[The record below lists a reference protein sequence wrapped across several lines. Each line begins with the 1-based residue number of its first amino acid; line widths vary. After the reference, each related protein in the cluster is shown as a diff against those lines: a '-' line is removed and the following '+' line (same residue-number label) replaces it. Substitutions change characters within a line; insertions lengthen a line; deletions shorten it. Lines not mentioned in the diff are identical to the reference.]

1 MNTKDNSLLSIYQIT
16 EFVLN
21 RKLSLLVV
29 VLIFSISSLVY
40 AYTIPN
46 TFKADVLVHPSESFE
61 SQSMG
66 ASGLSSLIG
75 LNMNSSSSSTVRNLA
90 ILQSKS
96 FLINFIKDND
106 LLITIFDDE
115 WDASSKKWK
124 DKKPTYLQAFNSF
137 TTNFLYVRE
146 NKTNGLITI
155 SVITE
160 DPKLSSYLANKI
172 VNDVNQ
178 YIRIKELEEI
188 KKNMTFLNNQLVLE
202 SNTISKTYISE
213 ILYTQTTKLMKASV
227 TEDYAFAVIDPA
239 VTPIKKH
246 APSKLQLLISGFF
259 ISLAICFLMLL
270 LSAFLNEYK
279 IYKQKGYK

>member
-1 MNTKDNSLLSIYQIT
+1 MNTKDDSILSIYQIT
-16 EFVLN
+16 EFILN
-21 RKLSLLVV
+21 RKLSLITII
-29 VLIFSISSLVY
+29 LIFSLSSLVY

-96 FLINFIKDND
+96 FLIDFIKDND
-106 LLITIFDDE
+106 LLSIIFSDKWDE
-115 WDASSKKWK
+115 QSKKWK
-124 DKKPTYLQAFNSF
+124 DEKPTHLQAFNSF

-160 DPKLSSYLANKI
+160 DPNLSSYLANKI
-172 VNDVNQ
+172 INDANQ
-178 YIRIKELEEI
+178 FIRLKELEEI
-188 KKNMTFLNNQLVLE
+188 KKNMTFLNNQLILE

-239 VTPIKKH
+239 VAPLKKY
-246 APSKLQLLISGFF
+246 APSKLQILISGIF
-259 ISLAICFLMLL
+259 ISLAICFVMLL
-270 LSAFLNEYK
+270 LSAFINQYK
-279 IYKQKGYK
+279 IYKQIGYK